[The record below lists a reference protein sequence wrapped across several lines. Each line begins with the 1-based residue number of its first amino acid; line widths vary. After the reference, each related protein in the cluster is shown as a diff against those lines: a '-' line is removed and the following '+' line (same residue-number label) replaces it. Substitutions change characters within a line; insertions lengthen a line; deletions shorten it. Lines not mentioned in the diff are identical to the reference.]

1 MLDMTELYKKQLR
14 IIQLKA
20 SILLDR
26 HKLDRARFDRTRLLI
41 LERIGRLEE
50 EIARLQSEIN
60 RAVDGIP
67 HVVELLDKEFCR
79 LMELSKAHA
88 AKTTR
93 DLVDARIYLSKV
105 TYEPGEIDDFE
116 DEEISYYE
124 EEDLDD

>member
-79 LMELSKAHA
+79 LMEPVDA
-88 AKTTR
+88 ARTTPA
-93 DLVDARIYLSKV
+93 LVVARIYLSKV

>member
-79 LMELSKAHA
+79 LMEPVDA

-105 TYEPGEIDDFE
+105 TYESGEIDDFE
-116 DEEISYYE
+116 DEKTSYYE

>member
-79 LMELSKAHA
+79 LMEPVDA

-105 TYEPGEIDDFE
+105 TYEPGEIDNFE
-116 DEEISYYE
+116 DEETSYYE

>member
-26 HKLDRARFDRTRLLI
+26 HKLDRARFDRTRLVI
-41 LERIGRLEE
+41 LERIGSREE
-50 EIARLQSEIN
+50 EIARLRAEIN
-60 RAVDGIP
+60 RTIDGLQDI
-67 HVVELLDKEFCR
+67 VELLDKEFCR
-79 LMELSKAHA
+79 LMEPVDA

-93 DLVDARIYLSKV
+93 DLVDARIYLSEV

-116 DEEISYYE
+116 DEELGYYE

>member
-1 MLDMTELYKKQLR
+1 MIDMTELYKKQLR

-41 LERIGRLEE
+41 LERIGRLED

-79 LMELSKAHA
+79 LMEPVDA

-105 TYEPGEIDDFE
+105 IYEPGEIDDFE
-116 DEEISYYE
+116 DEEISCYE

>member
-26 HKLDRARFDRTRLLI
+26 RKLDRAQFDRTRLLI

-79 LMELSKAHA
+79 LMEPVDA
-88 AKTTR
+88 ARTTR

-116 DEEISYYE
+116 DEETSYYE

>member
-79 LMELSKAHA
+79 LMEPVDA

-93 DLVDARIYLSKV
+93 DLVDARIYLSEV

-116 DEEISYYE
+116 DEETSYYE

>member
-50 EIARLQSEIN
+50 EIARLQSEIC
-60 RAVDGIP
+60 RGVDGIP

-79 LMELSKAHA
+79 LMEP
-88 AKTTR
+88 
-93 DLVDARIYLSKV
+93 VDAARNTRALVAARTYLSKV
-105 TYEPGEIDDFE
+105 TYESGEIDDFE
-116 DEEISYYE
+116 DEEIGYYE

>member
-79 LMELSKAHA
+79 LMEPVDA

>member
-67 HVVELLDKEFCR
+67 HVVELLDKEFRR
-79 LMELSKAHA
+79 LMEPVDA

-93 DLVDARIYLSKV
+93 DLVAVRIYLSNV
-105 TYEPGEIDDFE
+105 TYEPGEIDEFE
-116 DEEISYYE
+116 DEELGYYE

>member
-14 IIQLKA
+14 IIQLKVD
-20 SILLDR
+20 ILLDR
-26 HKLDRARFDRTRLLI
+26 HKLDRARFDRTRVVI
-41 LERIGRLEE
+41 LERIGSREE

-60 RAVDGIP
+60 RTVDGLQDI
-67 HVVELLDKEFCR
+67 VKLLDKEFCR
-79 LMELSKAHA
+79 LMEPVDA

-93 DLVDARIYLSKV
+93 DLVAVRIYLSNV

>member
-67 HVVELLDKEFCR
+67 HVVELLDKEFRR
-79 LMELSKAHA
+79 LMEPVDS
-88 AKTTR
+88 AKTTPA
-93 DLVDARIYLSKV
+93 LVAARTYLSKV
-105 TYEPGEIDDFE
+105 TYESGEIDDFE
-116 DEEISYYE
+116 DEETSYYE

>member
-79 LMELSKAHA
+79 LMEPVDA

-116 DEEISYYE
+116 DEETSYYE

>member
-1 MLDMTELYKKQLR
+1 MIDMTELYKKQLR

-79 LMELSKAHA
+79 LMEPVDA

-93 DLVDARIYLSKV
+93 DLVDARIYLSEV

-116 DEEISYYE
+116 DEETSYYE

>member
-26 HKLDRARFDRTRLLI
+26 HKLDRARFDRTRLVI
-41 LERIGRLEE
+41 LERIGSREE
-50 EIARLQSEIN
+50 EIARLQAEIN
-60 RAVDGIP
+60 RTIDGLQDI
-67 HVVELLDKEFCR
+67 VELLDKEFCR
-79 LMELSKAHA
+79 LMEPVDA

-93 DLVDARIYLSKV
+93 DLVDARIYLSEV

-116 DEEISYYE
+116 DEELGYYE

>member
-26 HKLDRARFDRTRLLI
+26 RKLDRAQFERTRLFL

-60 RAVDGIP
+60 RAVDGTP
-67 HVVELLDKEFCR
+67 HIVELLDKEFCR
-79 LMELSKAHA
+79 LMEPVDA
-88 AKTTR
+88 AKTAR

-116 DEEISYYE
+116 DEELGYYE

>member
-1 MLDMTELYKKQLR
+1 MIDMTELYKKQLR
-14 IIQLKA
+14 IIQLKVD
-20 SILLDR
+20 ILLDR
-26 HKLDRARFDRTRLLI
+26 RKLDRAQFERTRLFL

-67 HVVELLDKEFCR
+67 HVVELLDKEFRR
-79 LMELSKAHA
+79 LMEPVDA

-93 DLVDARIYLSKV
+93 GLVDARIYLSKV

-116 DEEISYYE
+116 DEETSYYE

>member
-1 MLDMTELYKKQLR
+1 MMDMIELYKKQLR

-20 SILLDR
+20 NILLDR

-67 HVVELLDKEFCR
+67 HVVELLDKEFRR
-79 LMELSKAHA
+79 LMEPVDA

-93 DLVDARIYLSKV
+93 DLVAARTYLSKV

-116 DEEISYYE
+116 DEELGYYE

>member
-79 LMELSKAHA
+79 LMEPVDA

-105 TYEPGEIDDFE
+105 TYESGEIDDFE
-116 DEEISYYE
+116 DEELGYYE

>member
-67 HVVELLDKEFCR
+67 HVVELLDKEFYR
-79 LMELSKAHA
+79 LMEPVDA

-93 DLVDARIYLSKV
+93 DLVAARTYLSKV
-105 TYEPGEIDDFE
+105 TYEPGEIDEFE
-116 DEEISYYE
+116 DEELGYYE

>member
-79 LMELSKAHA
+79 LMEPVEA

-93 DLVDARIYLSKV
+93 DLVDARIHLSKV

-116 DEEISYYE
+116 DEETSYYE

>member
-14 IIQLKA
+14 IIQLKVD
-20 SILLDR
+20 ILIDR
-26 HKLDRARFDRTRLLI
+26 RKLDRAQFERTRLFL

-67 HVVELLDKEFCR
+67 HIVGLLDKEFRR
-79 LMELSKAHA
+79 LMEP
-88 AKTTR
+88 
-93 DLVDARIYLSKV
+93 VDAAGNTRALVAARTYLSKV

-116 DEEISYYE
+116 DEELGYYE